1 MTDDHDT
8 DATAESSDRRRARIE
23 TAHGDSETAERIAR
37 ALAPDNTAEITTR
50 VEGSHVVTTIARPST
65 GGLHSTVEDYIVG
78 LQVSAQL
85 ATRDRA
91 PSTDDTNT

>member
-1 MTDDHDT
+1 MTDDRE
-8 DATAESSDRRRARIE
+8 TAEPSDGRRARIE
-23 TAHGDSETAERIAR
+23 TVHGDSETAERVAR
-37 ALAPDNTAEITTR
+37 ALTPDNTAEMTTR
-50 VEGSHVVTTIARPST
+50 AEGQRVVTTIARPST

-85 ATRDRA
+85 ATQDRD

>member
-1 MTDDHDT
+1 MTDDRE
-8 DATAESSDRRRARIE
+8 TAESSDRRRARIE
-23 TAHGDSETAERIAR
+23 TAHGDSETAERVAR
-37 ALAPDNTAEITTR
+37 ALTPDNTAEMTTR
-50 VEGSHVVTTIARPST
+50 VEGQRVVTTIARPST

-85 ATRDRA
+85 ATQDRD